1 MDHSNGYESM
11 WHEFTSHR
19 STEIGVREVR
29 SWANTLQRGSS
40 VIDLGFGSGLP
51 LTTALVG
58 EGLNVF
64 GLDASPSLVTAFRKN
79 LPGRPVLCESVLTSG
94 LYNRSFEAALA
105 WGLMFLLGADEQQ
118 RLIARFAEILV
129 PDGRLLFTSPAIE
142 ATWDDASTKMKSVSL
157 GAEKYRG
164 LLKAVGIS
172 IRDEY
177 EDEDGNHYYDAVK
190 G

>member
-1 MDHSNGYESM
+1 MDQSNGYESM
-11 WHEFTSHR
+11 SHEFISHR
-19 STEIGVREVR
+19 SAEIGVKEVR
-29 SWANTLQRGSS
+29 SWANMLQRGSS
-40 VIDLGFGSGLP
+40 VIDLGCGSGLP
-51 LTTALVG
+51 LTSTLVG

-64 GLDASPSLVTAFRKN
+64 GLDASPSLVMVFRKN
-79 LPGRPVLCESVLTSG
+79 LPGTPVLCESVLTSG

-105 WGLMFLLGADEQQ
+105 WGLMFLLSAGEQQ

-142 ATWDDASTKMKSVSL
+142 ATWNDATTKMESVSL
-157 GAEKYRG
+157 GDEEYRG

-172 IRDEY
+172 IRGEY
-177 EDEDGNHYYDAVK
+177 EDERGNHYYDAVK